1 MNPDMSAIAY
11 IGSSRRRT
19 RRKGLGTLCLGWLVV
34 LAGLAVCL
42 WLLRPM
48 VPFLQAQQ
56 MHPTAA
62 NVERSIASLK
72 IEGATGD
79 LLAAEALSFT
89 QRESIL
95 TEDEPSLL
103 ETPVPAAV
111 PTYGVTTE
119 LVLQSYQSLGID
131 LARLVHADMSKSFRL
146 YPPLWGS
153 HQADPTVDH
162 LRVPNLQRYLSRH
175 GQELSRSEHDQDYRI
190 GDLVVWDLP
199 DTMGAMSNRVI
210 GIVVPGPEA
219 RHGEPWVVTDS
230 GNGPVWRDALF
241 ENEIVGHY
249 RYAPSEIA
257 MAGLVEP

>member
-11 IGSSRRRT
+11 IGSSRRGT
-19 RRKGLGTLCLGWLVV
+19 RRKGIGTLCLGWLVI
-34 LAGLAVCL
+34 LGGLAICV

-48 VPFLQAQQ
+48 VPFLRAQQ
-56 MHPTAA
+56 IRPTAA
-62 NVERSIASLK
+62 NVERTIETLK
-72 IEGATGD
+72 NEGTSAG
-79 LLAAEALSFT
+79 LLAARALSYT
-89 QRESIL
+89 QHETLPAESAL
-95 TEDEPSLL
+95 SLL
-103 ETPVPAAV
+103 VTAPPVVTPSYRA
-111 PTYGVTTE
+111 TTE

-131 LARLVHADMSKSFRL
+131 LPRLVHEDMSKSFRL
-146 YPPLWGS
+146 YPSLWGS
-153 HQADPTVDH
+153 HKVDPSVDH

-175 GQELSRSEHDQDYRI
+175 GQELSRSEDNQDYRI

-230 GNGPVWRDALF
+230 GNGPMWQDALF

-249 RYAPSEIA
+249 RYAPSETA
-257 MAGLVEP
+257 MAGIVEP